1 MYRTTSCNSLRTE
14 HIGQSVTLAGWINSR
29 RDHGGVIFVDL
40 RDREGLTQVVFRPED
55 FPKLASVLIDHAA
68 EAATTSKGI
77 DLEKAY
83 SDPLMTSG
91 LNIDEREW
99 EKARALR
106 SEDVISVTGRV
117 APRLQGTENA
127 KIETGEIEIIAS
139 ELRVLNKADVPPF
152 PLDDPSVNE
161 DLRLQYR
168 YLDLR
173 TAHMQR
179 NIKLRHR
186 VVKATRDYL
195 DEQGFLEIETPVLSN
210 PTPEGARDFLVPS
223 RLNPGTFYALPQ
235 APQQY
240 KQLLQVAGLEKYFQ
254 IARCF
259 RDEDLRADRQPEFT
273 QIDVEAS
280 FITDVEIQTLIEGL
294 LSRIFKESRGV
305 DIPVPFP
312 RMTYA
317 DAMNRYGSDKPDTRF
332 AIELVELT
340 DIFTASTFKV
350 FASVASGGGTIKAIN
365 AKGAAALLSKE
376 QLKKWEEWVKTEF
389 GAKGLAYIKWSVGGE
404 WESPIVK
411 FFSDAEK
418 KALAERMGFAEG
430 DVLFFG
436 ADAKLEPVCEILG
449 RVRLRCAELLGL
461 LAEKKDQ
468 LNFLWVVDFPLLAFS
483 PEDNHWVAVHHPFTR
498 PKAEDVPAMEAG
510 DYGKVRAV
518 AYDVVLNGVEL
529 GGGSIRIHER
539 ELQAKLFEVLGVN
552 AEEQQIKFGHI
563 LKAFSFGAPPHG
575 GIALGLDRLVMLITG
590 ASSIR
595 EVIAFP
601 KNNRG
606 CDLMTSSPV
615 EVDFKQLRE
624 VYIQSTAKKL

>member
-1 MYRTTSCNSLRTE
+1 MYRTTSCNSLRKE
-14 HIGQSVTLAGWINSR
+14 HTGQTVTLAGWINSR
-29 RDHGGVIFVDL
+29 RDHGGVIFIDL
-40 RDREGLTQVVFRPED
+40 RDREGLTQVVFRPEE
-55 FPKLASVLIDHAA
+55 FPQVSEQSHSL
-68 EAATTSKGI
+68 
-77 DLEKAY
+77 
-83 SDPLMTSG
+83 
-91 LNIDEREW
+91 
-99 EKARALR
+99 RA
-106 SEDVISVTGRV
+106 EDVISITGKV
-117 APRLQGTENA
+117 SPRLPGTENA
-127 KIETGEIEIIAS
+127 RLETGGIEVVAS
-139 ELRVLNKADVPPF
+139 ELCVLNKSDVPPF

-173 TAHMQR
+173 TAPMQK
-179 NIKLRHR
+179 NLKLRHR
-186 VVKATRDYL
+186 ITKASRDFL

-223 RLNPGTFYALPQ
+223 RLNPGAFYALPQ

-280 FITDVEIQTLIEGL
+280 FVTEQEIQDLIEGL
-294 LSRIFKESRGV
+294 LKRIFKEARGIE
-305 DIPVPFP
+305 IPTPFP
-312 RMTYA
+312 RMA
-317 DAMNRYGSDKPDTRF
+317 HAEAMNRFGSDKPDTRF
-332 AIELVELT
+332 ALELTELT
-340 DIFTASTFKV
+340 DIFTASQFKV
-350 FASVASGGGTIKAIN
+350 FASVAALASSGGTIKAIN

-389 GAKGLAYIKWSVGGE
+389 GAKGLAYIKWSKAAESTGTAAPSPSAVAATPPSQHVSAAPSPQGVFAA

-418 KALAERMGFAEG
+418 AAIAERMGFTEG

-436 ADAKLEPVCEILG
+436 ADARHEPVCEILG

-461 LAEKKDQ
+461 TAAAKDQ

-498 PKAEDVPAMEAG
+498 PKAEDMPALEAG

-539 ELQAKLFEVLGVN
+539 DLQSKLFEVLGVN
-552 AEEQQIKFGHI
+552 AVEQQIKFGHL

-606 CDLMTSSPV
+606 CDLMTHSPV
-615 EVDFKQLRE
+615 EVELKQLRE
-624 VYIQSTAKKL
+624 IYIQSTAKKA

>member
-40 RDREGLTQVVFRPED
+40 RDREGLTQVVFRPEE
-55 FPKLASVLIDHAA
+55 FAQVSEQSH
-68 EAATTSKGI
+68 
-77 DLEKAY
+77 
-83 SDPLMTSG
+83 G
-91 LNIDEREW
+91 LRP
-99 EKARALR
+99 
-106 SEDVISVTGRV
+106 EDVISITGKV
-117 APRLQGTENA
+117 SQRLPGTENA
-127 KIETGEIEIIAS
+127 RLETGGIEVVAS

-161 DLRLQYR
+161 DLRLHYR

-173 TAHMQR
+173 TAPMQR
-179 NIKLRHR
+179 NLKLRHR
-186 VVKATRDYL
+186 VVKATRDFL
-195 DEQGFLEIETPVLSN
+195 DEQGFLEIETPILSN

-312 RMTYA
+312 RMAYA

-389 GAKGLAYIKWSVGGE
+389 GAKGLAYIKWSTGGE

-418 KALAERMGFAEG
+418 KALAERMGFVEG

-436 ADAKLEPVCEILG
+436 ADAKHDPVCEILG

-461 LAEKKDQ
+461 IAAAKDQ

-498 PKAEDVPAMEAG
+498 PKAEDMPAMEAG

-539 ELQAKLFEVLGVN
+539 DLQAKLFEVLGVN
-552 AEEQQIKFGHI
+552 AEEQQVKFGHI

-624 VYIQSTAKKL
+624 VYIQSTAKKP

>member
-1 MYRTTSCNSLRTE
+1 MYRTTSCNSLRKE
-14 HIGQSVTLAGWINSR
+14 HIGQTVTLAGWINSR

-40 RDREGLTQVVFRPED
+40 RDREGLTQVVFRPEE
-55 FPKLASVLIDHAA
+55 FAQISEQSHEL
-68 EAATTSKGI
+68 
-77 DLEKAY
+77 
-83 SDPLMTSG
+83 
-91 LNIDEREW
+91 
-99 EKARALR
+99 RA
-106 SEDVISVTGRV
+106 EDVISITGKV
-117 APRLQGTENA
+117 SERLPGTENA
-127 KIETGEIEIIAS
+127 KLQTGGIEVVAS
-139 ELRVLNKADVPPF
+139 ELRVLNKSAVPPF

-161 DLRLQYR
+161 DLRLHFR

-173 TAHMQR
+173 TAPMQR
-179 NIKLRHR
+179 NLKLRHR
-186 VVKATRDYL
+186 VAKATRDYL

-312 RMTYA
+312 RMPYS
-317 DAMNRYGSDKPDTRF
+317 DAMSRYGSDKPDTRF
-332 AIELVELT
+332 GLELVELT
-340 DIFTASTFKV
+340 NIFTASTFKV
-350 FASVASGGGTIKAIN
+350 FASVASSGGTIKAIN

-389 GAKGLAYIKWSVGGE
+389 GAKGLAYIKWSAGGE

-418 KALAERMGFAEG
+418 AALAERMGFVEG

-461 LAEKKDQ
+461 TAAAKDQ

-498 PKAEDVPAMEAG
+498 PKAEDMPAMEAG
-510 DYGKVRAV
+510 DYAKVRAV

-539 ELQAKLFEVLGVN
+539 DLQAKLFEILGVN
-552 AEEQQIKFGHI
+552 AEEQQVKFGHI

-624 VYIQSTAKKL
+624 IYIQSTAKKV